1 MDPSAEMTI
10 GSTRLTSCQLT
21 TKWRG
26 SCFFPLAAAE
36 SWGLMPVGADGPGLP
51 TSGKGCS
58 VLIGQAWVT
67 CLPTVTPSVKMR
79 SVHRVHQKK
88 GVRCWA
94 GTNSRPSHRKP
105 RYSVSSSPEGH
116 LLPSCFEVDKWLSPP
131 NGLFSSKQLA
141 LSLGLGAY

>member
-79 SVHRVHQKK
+79 SVHRVHQKN
-88 GVRCWA
+88 GPA
-94 GTNSRPSHRKP
+94 QTADPPIESHVTQCPHPP
-105 RYSVSSSPEGH
+105 RAIFSLPVLRWISGFPLQMVSS
-116 LLPSCFEVDKWLSPP
+116 
-131 NGLFSSKQLA
+131 LA
-141 LSLGLGAY
+141 NSLHCL